1 MKKVAAVIALV
12 VLSLG
17 MVSCDADA
25 NAQDEQLFEA
35 QAEEC
40 NTCEVPTVR
49 D

>member
-12 VLSLG
+12 VLSIG

-25 NAQDEQLFEA
+25 TTQDEQLFEA
-35 QAEEC
+35 EAC
-40 NTCEVPTVR
+40 DTCEVKTIRER